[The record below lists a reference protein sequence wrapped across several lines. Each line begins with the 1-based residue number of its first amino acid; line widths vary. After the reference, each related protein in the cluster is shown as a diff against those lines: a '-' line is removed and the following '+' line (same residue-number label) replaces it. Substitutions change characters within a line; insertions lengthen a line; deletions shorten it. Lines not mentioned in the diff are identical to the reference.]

1 MIAGQIEIQMLAEIM
16 RLKKSMDE
24 AMDIVRTRAAS
35 MQRAADVAGKA
46 IGGMLAGLSVA
57 AFSAWMKSAIDAGD
71 ATKAFAQ
78 KTGVA
83 AKDVAGL
90 QLAFKQGGVD
100 GDMLTASIAKMSRQM
115 ADGNAGFKRL
125 GVETRNADGTLRN
138 VKDVLYDTAD
148 AFATIKN
155 GAALTATATEIFGK
169 SGAAMIPTLAEG
181 ADGLREMAEMAT
193 KLGLV
198 IDADAAD
205 AADKFN
211 DTTELLGLGLQGVAR
226 QAMAQLL
233 PALNSLAGGFLT
245 AMTEGDA
252 LRQVANVL
260 ASGMQVLYAVFV
272 GGVQVVNTFGK
283 TLGAMGGQLVALLS
297 GDFKA
302 VRDIGNAWMADIKGD
317 WTSTVK
323 NIGDVWTG
331 SAAQTVEAGTKMVK
345 AQRDL
350 KLTSKEAEAAA
361 NKAAAAEAKRAEE
374 ARKLIA
380 GLEDANEAHQRELD
394 TGVKLS
400 AAQRE
405 ALALMQR
412 LRDGTLVLTDAEKRR
427 LVVALEAKLAAEA
440 QTSAEL
446 ALAAARE
453 AVANHSTKLLDTE
466 AAQTDA
472 LRQQLVAERDRMDA
486 LTMTQSALVA
496 REVATLRATAADKEW
511 QAANEG
517 GNHQLEE
524 QARLLRDIADLKEQ
538 APMVQ
543 AARDA
548 ADAWQNTADTIAGG
562 LADAFV
568 RGIGKGK
575 SLFVELRDFV
585 TGWLTQLAQ
594 VQLQGSIS
602 QALGGSGAQT
612 PAYMQG
618 AQTLSTLYGWGKA
631 GYSTVAGWLGAGG
644 SAGAYSLSAAGGGLG
659 ASTGS
664 GLYALGGGGTG
675 SGLSVTAGTNAAWG
689 IEGSAAAASGGSS
702 SAAAASSWGP
712 YVAAIIASYLVS
724 DNAYKRGFTSSNV
737 DSTFWESPASGELT
751 NAAARLMDSLGIGS
765 TRNNQIFSG
774 AAGFNYLVGRGT
786 PRVDA
791 QGVQGT
797 LGGGGFQGQAFADIL
812 QKGGLFR
819 SDKRWTETGEVSG
832 EIDRFFDS
840 AAKSILDKSKEF
852 GAALGLPADAL
863 AGIVSE
869 IKVTLGDDAAANE
882 AEIAKALTGYG
893 DALLAGYADAIK
905 PLTLY
910 IDGVAETTAQTI
922 TRVGSAI
929 ASVNDVLAAMGVNA
943 VQASVQGG
951 AAAVALAD
959 LFGGID
965 ALNQQ
970 GASYY
975 QAYFTEAERAAAAS
989 AYVTDALASVGLA
1002 MPTTIQGFRDLVEA
1016 QDPMSESGRQALAVL
1031 LQVDEAFAALVPPV
1045 RSVLD
1050 ITNERLGLES
1060 QWLTLVGDTAEL
1072 RRREL
1077 ETIDPSNRALQTL
1090 IWALQ
1095 EEQAA
1100 ADLAADAT
1108 ATAADELRRLGDAW
1122 DAAAGGMADGVR
1134 AAFQAVQQTIAAERQ
1149 RVEQQADDGIRT
1161 AQQQADALTAALDD
1175 QRRAVDQQAAT
1186 DLKAL
1191 EAQASRISA
1200 EFGSLLQ
1207 SLASSVQSLQGQL
1220 AGDGGRADAMGTLR
1234 SALAALRS
1242 GQGVDM
1248 AAVQDAA
1255 GTASRIDGSAFATK
1269 LEADRATAATANLV
1283 REVAGAARGQMTREL
1298 SAIALQ
1304 QVQIEAARDST
1315 LQAIALQVAEA
1326 ERNAADTISAIT
1338 SARDLQLAALDDQ
1351 LAQAREA
1358 AGSLVSIDDGIT
1370 TVASTLSALASAMGA
1385 MQLMTGQGGPTGQI
1399 LQNGNTQV
1407 YGSTTGAVVSRT
1419 AGDGWDK
1426 TLVRGR
1432 SGALTTADVVRR
1444 EVAALVGSGNWARI
1458 VDVALA
1464 EGIDSN
1470 TLDGLMDWAPG
1481 TALMEAAR
1489 RGLPS
1494 FATGTNFVPDDMV
1507 ANLHRGERVVP
1518 AADNAEFLR
1527 VLQGGGDAAEMAREL
1542 RALREEVAG
1551 MHADTR
1557 AGLNA
1562 VATHTSKSAAL
1573 ADRWDGEGL
1582 PPTRS

>member
-24 AMDIVRTRAAS
+24 ANDIVRSRAMS

-100 GDMLTASIAKMSRQM
+100 GDMLTASIAKMSKQM
-115 ADGNAGFKRL
+115 AEGNAGFKRL

-302 VRDIGNAWMADIKGD
+302 VRDIGNAWMSDIKGD

-331 SAAQTVEAGTKMVK
+331 SAAQTVEAGSNMLR
-345 AQRDL
+345 AQRAL
-350 KLTSKEAEAAA
+350 KLASKEAEAAA

-380 GLEDANEAHQRELD
+380 GLEAANEAHQRELD

-446 ALAAARE
+446 ALAAATLEASKARDTMWDALVKESTSLADQVEQQRLANEATLTGIDRTNELAVSKLRE
-453 AVANHSTKLLDTE
+453 A
-466 AAQTDA
+466 AAS
-472 LRQQLVAERDRMDA
+472 AERK
-486 LTMTQSALVA
+486 ALVA
-496 REVATLRATAADKEW
+496 LERNEDLAQYEALKQIAAQLRELAE
-511 QAANEG
+511 
-517 GNHQLEE
+517 
-524 QARLLRDIADLKEQ
+524 LKER

-602 QALGGSGAQT
+602 QALGGSAGGAGN
-612 PAYMQG
+612 A
-618 AQTLSTLYGWGKA
+618 S
-631 GYSTVAGWLGAGG
+631 STVSLATSLYNSGGTAGG
-644 SAGAYSLSAAGGGLG
+644 
-659 ASTGS
+659 
-664 GLYALGGGGTG
+664 LY
-675 SGLSVTAGTNAAWG
+675 
-689 IEGSAAAASGGSS
+689 GSAAAAGNYAAVYSGQAYGTGLATQQSAMLAAQEAGMVSSAGSS
-702 SAAAASSWGP
+702 TMGSWATSAGW
-712 YVAAIIASYLVS
+712 VAAIALGVWKANQDYS
-724 DNAYKRGFTSSNV
+724 D
-737 DSTFWESPASGELT
+737 
-751 NAAARLMDSLGIGS
+751 
-765 TRNNQIFSG
+765 
-774 AAGFNYLVGRGT
+774 GFNAQGAEQVSRDTGGLVGKLEST
-786 PRVDA
+786 K
-791 QGVQGT
+791 
-797 LGGGGFQGQAFADIL
+797 ADIL
-812 QKGGLFR
+812 GRLGMSDRWASLLSGSTAVAKIFGRADPRVEGSGLQGFLGSGDFAGNSYADIVEKGGLFR
-819 SDKRWTETGEVSG
+819 SDKRYQQLGEVPDEIGRLMDNSAG
-832 EIDRFFDS
+832 ELLKKAQDYGS
-840 AAKSILDKSKEF
+840 
-852 GAALGLPADAL
+852 ALGLPVDRL
-863 AGIVSE
+863 GQVTTE
-869 IKVTLGDDAAANE
+869 IKVALTDDADANLKAIVE
-882 AEIAKALTGYG
+882 ALGGYG
-893 DALLAGYADAIK
+893 DALVAGWADAMA
-905 PLTLY
+905 PLAAY
-910 IDGVAETTAQTI
+910 GETTADTLA
-922 TRVGSAI
+922 RVGAALLGVGNVLDAIGAKALSAT
-929 ASVNDVLAAMGVNA
+929 VE
-943 VQASVQGG
+943 GG

-1050 ITNERLGLES
+1050 ITNERLGLEG

-1095 EEQAA
+1095 DEQAA

-1269 LEADRATAATANLV
+1269 VEADRATAATANLV
-1283 REVAGAARGQMTREL
+1283 REVASAARGQMTREL

-1304 QVQIEAARDST
+1304 QVQIEAARDAT

-1527 VLQGGGDAAEMAREL
+1527 VLQGGGDTAEMAREL

-1557 AGLNA
+1557 AGLTA